1 VICMMLL
8 MRPRFPCLLSL
19 FFVTAVAVVPSRNAA
34 AQFPFGY
41 RSYYGPA
48 TAASLE
54 IQAEAQ
60 YLRAYGLA
68 QRDLAVAAKHYEEA
82 QTLALANA
90 KQALHD
96 HLERRELLEAEHNRK
111 IAKRLKGKRES
122 DQRILERLKNHPE
135 LNGGEVRTGVA
146 LNFLKNRLSPT
157 VVTFRS
163 ASMGS
168 REAVEEVAAQLH
180 VTPETVHAL
189 QVRQNL
195 SKGETFV
202 FRLDEGRPMQVDWWP
217 PALRAPELKDARSQ
231 FEAARTMALE
241 TQSSDDFDVCI
252 RKLILR
258 HAALEEA
265 FLKMQNRATRL
276 KSQQAW
282 VACNDGKAFLQT
294 MSGEIRRM
302 EKLGP
307 GRFVP
312 EELRY
317 QGSELPELL
326 AHMVRNGL
334 EFAPAKPDDEQAY
347 HQVFIM
353 LRDLYVAFESD
364 AAQNEPATKAV
375 IPK

>member
-1 VICMMLL
+1 VIHRIACLRL
-8 MRPRFPCLLSL
+8 RFTDLLSL
-19 FFVTAVAVVPSRNAA
+19 FIATVVAVAPTRDAA

-41 RSYYGPA
+41 RAYYGPA

-54 IQAEAQ
+54 IQAEAL
-60 YLRAYGLA
+60 YLRAYTLG
-68 QRDLAVAAKHYEEA
+68 QRDLAIASIHYAEA
-82 QTLALANA
+82 RRLELENDR
-90 KQALHD
+90 QALHN
-96 HLERRELLEAEHNRK
+96 HLERRELLEAEYNRK
-111 IAKRLKGKRES
+111 IARRLKGKRES

-135 LNGGEVRTGVA
+135 LNGGEVVTGVA

-168 REAVEEVAAQLH
+168 REAVQDVAAQLH
-180 VTPETVHAL
+180 VTPEIVHGL
-189 QVRQNL
+189 QVRQNS

-202 FRLDEGRPMQVDWWP
+202 FRLDEGRPLQIDWWP
-217 PALRAPELKDARSQ
+217 PALRAPELKEARSE
-231 FEAARTMALE
+231 FEAARAKAVE
-241 TQSSDDFDVCI
+241 TQSDADFDACI

-265 FLKMQNRATRL
+265 FLKMQTREKRL

-294 MSGEIRRM
+294 LSGEIRRM

-307 GRFVP
+307 GRAGPQTLVF
-312 EELRY
+312 

-334 EFAPAKPDDEQAY
+334 EFAPAKPGDEQAY

-353 LRDLYVAFESD
+353 LRDLYVAFEAD
-364 AAQNEPATKAV
+364 NAQNEPAKETR
-375 IPK
+375 

>member
-1 VICMMLL
+1 
-8 MRPRFPCLLSL
+8 LSL
-19 FFVTAVAVVPSRNAA
+19 FFVTVVAIVPSRNAA

-60 YLRAYGLA
+60 YLRAYGLV
-68 QRDLAVAAKHYEEA
+68 QRDLAVARIHHAEA
-82 QTLALANA
+82 QSLELANA

-96 HLERRELLEAEHNRK
+96 HLERRELLEAEHNRQ

-135 LNGGEVRTGVA
+135 LNGGEVKTGVA

-168 REAVEEVAAQLH
+168 RAAVEEVAAQLH
-180 VTPETVHAL
+180 VTPEIVHGL

-202 FRLDEGRPMQVDWWP
+202 FRLDEGRPLQVDWWP
-217 PALRAPELKDARSQ
+217 PALRAPELKEARSQ
-231 FEAARTMALE
+231 FEDARAKALE
-241 TQSSDDFDVCI
+241 AQSNAEFDGCI

-258 HAALEEA
+258 HAVLEEA
-265 FLKMQNRATRL
+265 FLNMQTRATRL

-294 MSGEIRRM
+294 LSGEIRRM

-307 GRFVP
+307 GRAKP
-312 EELRY
+312 ETLVY
-317 QGSELPELL
+317 QGAELPELL

-334 EFAPAKPDDEQAY
+334 EFAPAKPGDEPAY
-347 HQVFIM
+347 EQVFHM
-353 LRDLYVAFESD
+353 LRDLYVAFESV
-364 AAQNEPATKAV
+364 AAQNEPATQTR
-375 IPK
+375 

>member
-1 VICMMLL
+1 MLVL
-8 MRPRFPCLLSL
+8 LRPRFPCLWSL
-19 FFVTAVAVVPSRNAA
+19 FFVTALAVVPSRNAA
-34 AQFPFGY
+34 AQFPITY
-41 RSYYGPA
+41 RYYYGPA

-60 YLRAYGLA
+60 YLRAYGLV
-68 QRDLAVAAKHYEEA
+68 QRDLAVARIHHAEA
-82 QTLALANA
+82 QRLELANA

-96 HLERRELLEAEHNRK
+96 HLERRELLEAEYNRK
-111 IAKRLKGKRES
+111 IAKRLKGARERNE
-122 DQRILERLKNHPE
+122 RILERLKNHPE
-135 LNGGEVRTGVA
+135 LNGGEVHTGVA

-180 VTPETVHAL
+180 VTPEIVHAL

-202 FRLDEGRPMQVDWWP
+202 FRLDEGRPLQVDWWP
-217 PALRAPELKDARSQ
+217 PALRAPELKDARTQ
-231 FEAARTMALE
+231 FEAARAKALE
-241 TQSSDDFDVCI
+241 SQSSDDFDVCI

-265 FLKMQNRATRL
+265 FLSMQNREKRL

-294 MSGEIRRM
+294 LSGEIRRM

-307 GRFVP
+307 GRSGP
-312 EELRY
+312 ETLVY

-334 EFAPAKPDDEQAY
+334 EFAPAKTGDEQAY
-347 HQVFIM
+347 QQVFHM

-364 AAQNEPATKAV
+364 AAQNEPATQTR
-375 IPK
+375 